1 MAHRS
6 FKPSSNHQAGYTLLE
21 LIVVMVVLGLLAAVA
36 TPQLLKVLGGAKN
49 NAADLQMD
57 ALANSLS
64 YYAID
69 VGSLPTTDQ
78 GLEALWARPED
89 ASGWNGPYV
98 QKTAQLRDPW
108 GRQYVYRIANTPSGF
123 ELASLGADGV
133 PGGDGD
139 NQDIAYAQDN

>member
-1 MAHRS
+1 MAHTQTRPS
-6 FKPSSNHQAGYTLLE
+6 FNHQSGYTLLE

-36 TPQLLKVLGGAKN
+36 TPQLLKVLGGAKT
-49 NAADLQMD
+49 NAVDLQMD

-69 VGSLPTTDQ
+69 VGRLPSTEQ
-78 GLEALWARPED
+78 GLTALWTRPED

-98 QKTAQLRDPW
+98 QKTAQLNDPW
-108 GRQYVYRIANTPSGF
+108 GRQYVYRLANTPSGF
-123 ELASLGADGV
+123 ELLSLGADGA

-139 NQDIAYAQDN
+139 NQDSAYAKDQ